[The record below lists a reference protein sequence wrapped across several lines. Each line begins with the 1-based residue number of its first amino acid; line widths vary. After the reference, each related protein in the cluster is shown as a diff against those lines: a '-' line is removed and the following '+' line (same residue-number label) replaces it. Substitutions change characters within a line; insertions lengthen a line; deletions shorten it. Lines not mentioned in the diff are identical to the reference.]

1 MPRDCIIVGG
11 GIAGLQ
17 AAIQLGRYSAYDVL
31 VVDAGEGRST
41 LCRGYHNILG
51 WPDGISGQELRARGR
66 HQAES
71 TGVRFAQDRIVTAAR
86 TAAGTILLK
95 GETGQTYETYTTLLA
110 TGVSDRIPEIPGL
123 VPLLGSSVYICPD
136 CDGYEIEGK
145 CTVLMGSGD
154 AGANMA
160 LLLAERTNS
169 LTYVNHESS
178 RISPELLEQ
187 MGHAS
192 ISYIEAAI
200 VEIRSAAEGQI
211 EQIILH
217 DGTVLPAERG
227 FIAFGGN
234 KVHSDLARQLGAVL
248 SDNGHVESDPRSK
261 QTSVDNVWAAGDI
274 ALHAEQATVAMGE
287 GSIAAIWIN
296 KALRA
301 QKGKFDQRKS
311 YNDGIIRTT

>member
-1 MPRDCIIVGG
+1 MLQDCIIVGG

-41 LCRGYHNILG
+41 LCRCYHNILG
-51 WPDGISGQELRARGR
+51 WPEGISGEELRTRGR
-66 HQAES
+66 QQAES
-71 TGVRFAQDRIVTAAR
+71 TGVRFARDRIVTAAR
-86 TAAGTILLK
+86 TATGTILLE
-95 GETGQTYETYTTLLA
+95 GEAGRRYEAYTMLLA

-145 CTVLMGSGD
+145 LTVLMGAGD
-154 AGANMA
+154 AGAGMA
-160 LLLAERTNS
+160 LLLAERTNR

-178 RISPELLEQ
+178 RVSPELLEQ
-187 MGHAS
+187 IRLAG
-192 ISYIEAAI
+192 ITYIERAI
-200 VEIRSAAEGQI
+200 TEIRPAAEGQI
-211 EQIILH
+211 EQVVLS

-234 KVHSDLARQLGAVL
+234 QVHSELAGQLGAAL
-248 SDNGHVESDPRSK
+248 SDNGHVESDSRSK
-261 QTSVDNVWAAGDI
+261 LTSVDNVWAAGDI
-274 ALHAEQATVAMGE
+274 ALHAEQVTVAMGE

-296 KALRA
+296 KALRG
-301 QKGKFDQRKS
+301 QKEKLDQLKS
-311 YNDGIIRTT
+311 NNDGIIRTT